1 MESTKNKY
9 NLHTVKEKTKLE
21 FIRQKNQLM
30 TFVLHGILTPIS
42 IQYTIVFVLML
53 FCDITTNKYAV
64 YVNNTMCTVFNAG
77 VNAVLTNTVVFPL
90 CSTYMYQCQ
99 RLETDCIWFM
109 WCFLC
114 RLRSIAAHRDNFVQ
128 RPSVCLYVCLSV
140 R

>member
-53 FCDITTNKYAV
+53 SCDITTNKYAV

-90 CSTYMYQCQ
+90 CSTYQCQ
-99 RLETDCIWFM
+99 RLETNCI
-109 WCFLC
+109 
-114 RLRSIAAHRDNFVQ
+114 
-128 RPSVCLYVCLSV
+128 
-140 R
+140 